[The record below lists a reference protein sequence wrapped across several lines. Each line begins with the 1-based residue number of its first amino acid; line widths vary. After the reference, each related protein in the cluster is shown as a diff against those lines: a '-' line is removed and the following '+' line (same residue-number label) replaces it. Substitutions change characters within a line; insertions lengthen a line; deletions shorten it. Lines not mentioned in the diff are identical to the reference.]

1 MMKTMTPEKKNQ
13 LLANARQKL
22 QQRNESRLKNVSAGS
37 SDQEMGGYGG
47 SSGGNDDKSSV
58 YSNSSAAT
66 PKQVPAS
73 PSVNA
78 IHPATNGSSQQ
89 EAITMKPV
97 KVEDNGIRVPS
108 PPSISPSQSALMSPL
123 VQKRIRKPSVD
134 QQLYSLSS
142 YKSPGNSNGD
152 DDEYFQ
158 LSQKYSQLQKSN
170 LALLQRVNSIERL
183 SGIEEDCEQL
193 KADYQDLQEKMIERE
208 LEVVRLASELKS
220 KQQYDGQ
227 EVTKWKQAAE
237 QSSNQLIAK
246 SLELEKATRQLQ
258 ELQLKFDNMVQ
269 SQDKKTPT
277 KGQVDIGQQTEDSS
291 TDVLQ
296 TKENENLQ
304 KELDSINAKCAHQ
317 LEENVYLNDQ
327 IEELRQKIHDVMD
340 EKVELTDR
348 QQTLQKQYDLS
359 KQDNAQLKNQVK
371 SLEDQLNVQKSVATK
386 ENGVSNTK
394 ISTQQYDELQNERN
408 ELLAVLRK
416 AQKRNSDDFVTI
428 DQLNHLVEQLQMEL
442 AVIPDYIQR
451 YRDERHALK
460 FRMRIKDQLIWNV
473 VQELYKAQNVLSHKT
488 LDTSKIDQ
496 WMLEIAQIVSNCK
509 SLIDTKELLPFVDEN
524 PASNSRDINIIRQYG
539 EDETEGDGSQKNVE
553 NEVSPDQSVQDQ
565 AERPYDDQDLLPEQI
580 ESSPD
585 IKVTEDAGD
594 DRSGSITRR
603 KNLREAPIEHEDAT
617 ALTGSLVQSPNGS
630 INHDHNEHN
639 QVTEEEHNRN
649 HNHHLKLDL
658 DALKQHGSQYDDNHD
673 RLLSPMSAISVQLPG
688 QLQCPSCKGA
698 AINI

>member
-1 MMKTMTPEKKNQ
+1 MMKTVTPEKKNQ

-37 SDQEMGGYGG
+37 SDQEMGGY
-47 SSGGNDDKSSV
+47 SGGTAVNDDKSSV

-73 PSVNA
+73 PQANA
-78 IHPATNGSSQQ
+78 THPSTNGSAQQ
-89 EAITMKPV
+89 EIITAKPV
-97 KVEDNGIRVPS
+97 KVEDSGIRVPS

-142 YKSPGNSNGD
+142 YKSPGNSNGE

-220 KQQYDGQ
+220 KQQYDSY
-227 EVTKWKQAAE
+227 EVAKWKLAAE
-237 QSSNQLIAK
+237 QSSNQLGAQ

-258 ELQLKFDNMVQ
+258 ELQMKFENMVQ
-269 SQDKKTPT
+269 IEDRKTSS
-277 KGQVDIGQQTEDSS
+277 KVQVDIGQQTEDSS
-291 TDVLQ
+291 TDVQ
-296 TKENENLQ
+296 QRKENENLQ
-304 KELDSINAKCAHQ
+304 KELNAVNAKCAHL

-327 IEELRQKIHDVMD
+327 IEELRQRIHDVME
-340 EKVELTDR
+340 EKMELTDR
-348 QQTLQKQYDLS
+348 QQTLQKYYDQI
-359 KQDNAQLKNQVK
+359 KQDNALLKNQVK

-386 ENGVSNTK
+386 ENGVNNNQISN
-394 ISTQQYDELQNERN
+394 QQYEELQNERN

-524 PASNSRDINIIRQYG
+524 PSSNTRDINIIRQYG
-539 EDETEGDGSQKNVE
+539 EDDTQADDNHQEADVEG
-553 NEVSPDQSVQDQ
+553 SPNQSVQDYPQ
-565 AERPYDDQDLLPEQI
+565 RSGDN
-580 ESSPD
+580 ESSLLEQKDCSPEIQVKEEAD
-585 IKVTEDAGD
+585 D
-594 DRSGSITRR
+594 DRSGSITPRD
-603 KNLREAPIEHEDAT
+603 NLHEAPVEHKDASVLEDA
-617 ALTGSLVQSPNGS
+617 LVQSPDGDISYDHNANS
-630 INHDHNEHN
+630 QDLEQEQNHD
-639 QVTEEEHNRN
+639 

-658 DALKQHGSQYDDNHD
+658 DALKQHGSQYDENHD
-673 RLLSPMSAISVQLPG
+673 RLLSPTSAISVQLPG
-688 QLQCPSCKGA
+688 QLQCPSCIGA